1 MPLDGAIV
9 GGNASNEGSVLVE
22 CKTSRADFK
31 KDFSKSFR
39 IEPEQGIGNW
49 RYYMCPTDII
59 KVDEIPDKWGLIYV
73 NEKRKLKV
81 IKHPYKDSLRGS
93 KYNVINTENERYLL
107 TRWLSKTEEPE
118 KVMLM
123 LRETNNKFNNLCK
136 SYDIIKTEN
145 KNLLKFKRVLTNTG
159 NDKINENTID
169 NINDEMSRLY
179 NIEWYLSMYK
189 ETGEERY
196 LKLALS
202 KTKDEE
208 RKVCF

>member
-1 MPLDGAIV
+1 
-9 GGNASNEGSVLVE
+9 
-22 CKTSRADFK
+22 
-31 KDFSKSFR
+31 
-39 IEPEQGIGNW
+39 
-49 RYYMCPTDII
+49 MCPTDII

-189 ETGEERY
+189 ETCEERY

>member
-1 MPLDGAIV
+1 M
-9 GGNASNEGSVLVE
+9 GNASNEGSVLVE
-22 CKTSRADFK
+22 CKISRADFK

-59 KVDEIPDKWGLIYV
+59 KIDEIPEKWGLIYV

-136 SYDIIKTEN
+136 SYDKIKCENSDLNKYKRLINKSIINKKT
-145 KNLLKFKRVLTNTG
+145 V
-159 NDKINENTID
+159 D
-169 NINDEMSRLY
+169 NINQEIDRLDIM
-179 NIEWYLSMYK
+179 NMYLNKYK
-189 ETGEERY
+189 ETQDIKY
-196 LKLALS
+196 LNYALNY
-202 KTKDEE
+202 TK
-208 RKVCF
+208 

>member
-1 MPLDGAIV
+1 
-9 GGNASNEGSVLVE
+9 
-22 CKTSRADFK
+22 
-31 KDFSKSFR
+31 
-39 IEPEQGIGNW
+39 
-49 RYYMCPTDII
+49 
-59 KVDEIPDKWGLIYV
+59 
-73 NEKRKLKV
+73 
-81 IKHPYKDSLRGS
+81 
-93 KYNVINTENERYLL
+93 
-107 TRWLSKTEEPE
+107 
-118 KVMLM
+118 MLM

>member
-1 MPLDGAIV
+1 M
-9 GGNASNEGSVLVE
+9 GNASNEGSVLVE